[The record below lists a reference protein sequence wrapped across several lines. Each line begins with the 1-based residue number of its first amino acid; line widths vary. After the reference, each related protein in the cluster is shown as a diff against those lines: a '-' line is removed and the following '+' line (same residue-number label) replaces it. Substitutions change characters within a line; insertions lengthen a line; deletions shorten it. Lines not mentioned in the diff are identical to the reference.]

1 MKVNLIGVQN
11 MKNLQTRDGSVIDG
25 VKLHMAYPKEGISGC
40 FVDSKF
46 IPRQTFNTFDVTIQ
60 QLEELADSGVEVI
73 DVEYGPN
80 NKIVGISL

>member
-11 MKNLQTRDGSVIDG
+11 MKKLTMRDGSVIDG
-25 VKLHMAYPKEGISGC
+25 VKLHMAYPKDGIVGC

-46 IPRQTFNTFDVTIQ
+46 IGRETFNTFDVTVE
-60 QLEELADSGVEVI
+60 QLEEIAAEGVEVI

-80 NKIVGISL
+80 NTIVGVSL